1 MREVKDLLGRFGL
14 SPKKAFGQNFLIDP
28 TVPERIAE
36 SAADTVG
43 VRRSDEVKDDPTVP
57 EHIAESAVDTVPRR
71 PTAALEIGPGIGA
84 LTAELAARFDRV
96 VAVEIDRGL
105 IPVLGETLA
114 DHDNVEIVE
123 GDFLD
128 LDLPAFFADK
138 LAGYDVAVC
147 ANLPYYVTTPIM
159 MRFFDAFP
167 SSRPLPVSSLTFM
180 VQREVADRICS
191 TSDAGD
197 YGAVAASIALAARAD
212 KLFSVPPGCF
222 YPAPSV
228 TSAVMRLTPYEKGV
242 RTVYPDAPEDDAE
255 CEAFAAAVRRLIA
268 AAFGQRRKTLAN
280 ALSALYP
287 KERAAAA
294 IEKCGFRPDVRG
306 EKLSAAHFCRLAD
319 ELRNV

>member
-1 MREVKDLLGRFGL
+1 MNLCSVREVKALLQEHGL

-28 TVPERIAE
+28 TVPERIAD
-36 SAADTVG
+36 SAADTV
-43 VRRSDEVKDDPTVP
+43 RS
-57 EHIAESAVDTVPRR
+57 R
-71 PTAALEIGPGIGA
+71 PSAALEIGPGVGA
-84 LTAELAARFDRV
+84 LTAQLAGRFDRV

-114 DHDNVEIVE
+114 EYDNVEIIE

-128 LDLPAFFADK
+128 LDVPAFFAEK

-167 SSRPLPVSSLTFM
+167 ASQRMPVASLTFM

-197 YGAVAASIALAARAD
+197 YGAVAASISLSARAD

-228 TSAVMRLTPYEKGV
+228 TSAVMRLTPHESGI
-242 RTVYPDAPEDDAE
+242 RTVYPDAPADDAE
-255 CEAFAAAVRRLIA
+255 CDRFAAEVRRIIT

-280 ALSALYP
+280 ALSGLYP
-287 KERAAAA
+287 KDRVSAA
-294 IEKCGFRPDVRG
+294 IAECGFRPDVRG
-306 EKLSAAHFCRLAD
+306 EKLSAADFCRLAD
-319 ELRNV
+319 ALK

>member
-1 MREVKDLLGRFGL
+1 MDLCSVREVKALLAERGL
-14 SPKKAFGQNFLIDP
+14 LPKKAFGQNFLIDP
-28 TVPERIAE
+28 TVPERIAG
-36 SAADTVG
+36 SSADTA
-43 VRRSDEVKDDPTVP
+43 RS
-57 EHIAESAVDTVPRR
+57 R
-71 PTAALEIGPGIGA
+71 PTAALEIGPGVGA
-84 LTAELAARFDRV
+84 LTSQLAQRFDRV

-105 IPVLGETLA
+105 IPLLGETLA
-114 DHDNVEIVE
+114 EYDNVEIVE

-128 LDLPAFFADK
+128 LDVPAFFAEK

-147 ANLPYYVTTPIM
+147 ANLPYYVTTPIL

-167 SSRPLPVSSLTFM
+167 ASKRLPIASLTFM

-228 TSAVMRLTPYEKGV
+228 TSAVMRLTPHENGI
-242 RTVYPDAPEDDAE
+242 RTVYPDAPEDDME
-255 CEAFAAAVRRLIA
+255 CDAFAAAVHRIIA

-287 KERAAAA
+287 KERVNAA
-294 IEKCGFRPDVRG
+294 IAECGFRPDVRG
-306 EKLSAAHFCRLAD
+306 EKLSAADFCRLAA
-319 ELRNV
+319 ELAK

>member
-1 MREVKDLLGRFGL
+1 MDLCSVREVKALLAEHGL

-36 SAADTVG
+36 SAADTV
-43 VRRSDEVKDDPTVP
+43 RS
-57 EHIAESAVDTVPRR
+57 R
-71 PTAALEIGPGIGA
+71 PTAALEIGPGVGA
-84 LTAELAARFDRV
+84 LTAQLAGRFDRV

-114 DHDNVEIVE
+114 EFDNAQIVE

-128 LDLPAFFADK
+128 LDLTAF
-138 LAGYDVAVC
+138 LAEKFEGYDVAVC

-167 SSRPLPVSSLTFM
+167 ASKPLPVSSLTFM

-191 TSDAGD
+191 SSAAGD

-228 TSAVMRLTPYEKGV
+228 TSAVMRLTPHEKGI
-242 RTVYPDAPEDDAE
+242 RSVYPDAPADDAE
-255 CEAFAAAVRRLIA
+255 CDRFAAQVRRTVA
-268 AAFGQRRKTLAN
+268 AAFCQRRKTLVN
-280 ALSALYP
+280 ALSGLYP
-287 KERAAAA
+287 KDRLNAAVER
-294 IEKCGFRPDVRG
+294 CGLRPDIRG
-306 EKLSAAHFCRLAD
+306 EKLSASDFCRLTD
-319 ELRNV
+319 ELSK

>member
-1 MREVKDLLGRFGL
+1 MDLCSVREVKALLAEHGL

-36 SAADTVG
+36 SAADTV
-43 VRRSDEVKDDPTVP
+43 S
-57 EHIAESAVDTVPRR
+57 SR
-71 PTAALEIGPGIGA
+71 PCAALEIGPGVGA
-84 LTAELAARFDRV
+84 LTSELALRFDRV

-105 IPVLGETLA
+105 IPLLGETLA
-114 DHDNVEIVE
+114 EYDNVEVVE

-128 LDLPAFFADK
+128 LDLPSFFVEK

-167 SSRPLPVSSLTFM
+167 ASHRMPIASLTFM

-197 YGAVAASIALAARAD
+197 YGAVAASIALAARSD
-212 KLFSVPPGCF
+212 KLFTVSPGCF

-228 TSAVMRLTPYEKGV
+228 TSAVMRLTPYENGI
-242 RTVYPDAPEDDAE
+242 RTVYPDAPDDDAE
-255 CEAFAAAVRRLIA
+255 CDRFAALVRRIIA

-280 ALSALYP
+280 ALSSLYP
-287 KERAAAA
+287 KDRVAAA
-294 IEKCGFRPDVRG
+294 IESCALRPDVRG
-306 EKLSAAHFCRLAD
+306 EKLSAADFCRLAD
-319 ELRNV
+319 ELQNV

>member
-1 MREVKDLLGRFGL
+1 MDLCSVREIKALLAEHGL

-28 TVPERIAE
+28 TVPERIAD
-36 SAADTVG
+36 SAADTV
-43 VRRSDEVKDDPTVP
+43 RS
-57 EHIAESAVDTVPRR
+57 R
-71 PTAALEIGPGIGA
+71 PSAALEIGPGVGA
-84 LTAELAARFDRV
+84 LTAQLAERFDRV

-114 DHDNVEIVE
+114 EHDNVEIVE
-123 GDFLD
+123 GDFLE
-128 LDLPAFFADK
+128 LDLPVFFAEHFSDC
-138 LAGYDVAVC
+138 DVAVC

-167 SSRPLPVSSLTFM
+167 ASKKLPVASLTFM

-228 TSAVMRLTPYEKGV
+228 TSAVMRLTPHENGV
-242 RTVYPDAPEDDAE
+242 RSVYSDAPVDDAA
-255 CEAFAAAVRRLIA
+255 CDAFAAAVRRLIA

-280 ALSALYP
+280 ALSGLYP
-287 KERAAAA
+287 KERVAAA
-294 IEKCGFRPDVRG
+294 IAECGFRPDVRG
-306 EKLSAAHFCRLAD
+306 EKLSAADFCRLAD
-319 ELRNV
+319 ELKKV

>member
-1 MREVKDLLGRFGL
+1 MDLCSVREVKAFLAGHGL

-28 TVPERIAE
+28 SVPERIADC
-36 SAADTVG
+36 AADTV
-43 VRRSDEVKDDPTVP
+43 RS
-57 EHIAESAVDTVPRR
+57 R
-71 PTAALEIGPGIGA
+71 PCAALEIGPGVGA
-84 LTAELAARFDRV
+84 LTARLAQRFDLV

-105 IPVLGETLA
+105 IPLLGETLS
-114 DHDNVEIVE
+114 DHENVEIVE

-128 LDLPAFFADK
+128 LDVSAFFADK

-167 SSRPLPVSSLTFM
+167 ASRKMPVCSLTFM

-212 KLFSVPPGCF
+212 KLFSVSPGCF

-228 TSAVMRLTPYEKGV
+228 TSAVMRLTPHENGIYS
-242 RTVYPDAPEDDAE
+242 VYPDAPENEAE
-255 CEAFAAAVRRLIA
+255 CDAFAAGVRRLIA
-268 AAFGQRRKTLAN
+268 SAFGQRRKTLAN
-280 ALSALYP
+280 ALSGVYP
-287 KERAAAA
+287 KQRVAAA
-294 IEKCGFRPDVRG
+294 ITECGFRPDVRG
-306 EKLSAAHFCRLAD
+306 EKLSAADFCRLAAAIGD
-319 ELRNV
+319 Q

>member
-1 MREVKDLLGRFGL
+1 MREVKELLARFDL

-36 SAADTVG
+36 SAADTVQ
-43 VRRSDEVKDDPTVP
+43 K
-57 EHIAESAVDTVPRR
+57 R
-71 PTAALEIGPGIGA
+71 PTAALEIGPGVGA
-84 LTAELAARFDRV
+84 LTAQLAERFDRV

-105 IPVLGETLA
+105 IPLLGETLSGY
-114 DHDNVEIVE
+114 DNVEIVE
-123 GDFLD
+123 GDFLA
-128 LDLPAFFADK
+128 LDLPSFFARHF
-138 LAGYDVAVC
+138 AGYEVAVC

-167 SSRPLPVSSLTFM
+167 ASRALPVASLTFM

-197 YGAVAASIALAARAD
+197 YGAVAASIALASRAD

-228 TSAVMRLTPYEKGV
+228 TSAVMRLTPHERGV
-242 RTVYPDAPEDDAE
+242 RTVYPSAPEDEAE

-268 AAFGQRRKTLAN
+268 AAFAQRRKTLAN
-280 ALSALYP
+280 ALSPLYP
-287 KERAAAA
+287 KDRVAAA
-294 IEKCGFRPDVRG
+294 IAECGFRPDVRG
-306 EKLSAAHFCRLAD
+306 EKLSAADFCRLAD
-319 ELRNV
+319 ELSGRVGK